1 MDSYICL
8 IFPFAGNYAPQGFNL
23 ALGQVLNVAQYQAI
37 FSIVGTLYG
46 GNGVSNFAIPNLQGR
61 APIGTGILEGHP
73 FNIGQNGGSFTTG
86 PVVGAVTLTAANTPV
101 GSHTHGATFS
111 PVIGS
116 QAVAIPA
123 IPADPG
129 TPPSLGT
136 VALQANPGIT
146 GNSYAIGGSN
156 TFLASTPSGATGAQM
171 WASSAGASPAT
182 VGGLNVTLNPGTQGR
197 SAIPAQTATVNT
209 VTGGS
214 VTVAP
219 AGGSGGSTIAV
230 TGTPSVMQPWLALNF
245 IFCME
250 GLYPMR
256 P

>member
-8 IFPFAGNYAPQGFNL
+8 IFPFAGTYAPQGFNL
-23 ALGQVLNVAQYQAI
+23 ALGQILNVNQYQAI
-37 FSIVGTLYG
+37 FSIVGALYG
-46 GNGVSNFAIPNLQGR
+46 GNGTSTFALPNFQGR
-61 APIGTGILEGHP
+61 TPIGSGVLGTQP
-73 FNIGQNGGSFTTG
+73 FNVGQNGGSLTAG
-86 PVVGAVTLTAANTPV
+86 PVVGTVTLTAANTPV

-111 PVIGS
+111 AAIGP
-116 QAVAIPA
+116 QTVTIPA

-156 TFLASTPSGATGAQM
+156 TFLASTPSGATGAQI
-171 WASSAGASPAT
+171 WASSAGASPAN

-197 SAIPAQTATVNT
+197 SAIPAQTVTVNT

-219 AGGSGGSTIAV
+219 AGSSGGAAIPV